1 MYYQIDERM
10 ARSANEMNSMR
21 EYRENSATNEY
32 RAAVDKAADLVA
44 SQKAKVSTYY
54 HDKLDSLLDRYA
66 RRLAEWM
73 NAYNRNRASCPSV
86 LVSGAGNFPVNK
98 KNKQNARED
107 SLWQEY
113 KEIEAILDKIK
124 GVGTGGVDLA
134 DPHARELLQE
144 QLKKDQDLLEYC
156 KAANAYYRKHKNL
169 RGYAN
174 LTDKDADLLV
184 DPQNFAI
191 RLYGKPF
198 ADYELTSIRSKI
210 KRIEARLEELD
221 KRQSGAMAEG
231 WAFDG
236 GEVVMNTTENR
247 LQIIFEEKPDD
258 ETRSTL
264 KSNGFRWAPS
274 QGAWQR
280 QLTDNAINVC
290 QRIFPRP
297 AHTNEEEQK

>member
-1 MYYQIDERM
+1 MYYPIDEKI
-10 ARSANEMNSMR
+10 ARSAHDMNSMR
-21 EYRENSATNEY
+21 DYTENRATNEY
-32 RAAVDKAADLVA
+32 RAAVDKAAELVA
-44 SQKAKVSTYY
+44 SRKAKVSPYY
-54 HDKLDSLLDRYA
+54 HDKLDGLLDRYA

-98 KNKQNARED
+98 KRKQNARED

-134 DPHARELLQE
+134 DPHAREMLEE
-144 QLKKDQDLLEYC
+144 QLKKEQDLLEYC
-156 KAANAYYRKHKNL
+156 KAANAYYRKHKTL
-169 RGYAN
+169 RGYAD
-174 LTDKDADLLV
+174 LTDTAADELTG
-184 DPQNFAI
+184 QENFAI
-191 RLYGKPF
+191 RLYEKPY
-198 ADYELTSIRSKI
+198 ADYELTSIRGKI
-210 KRIEARLEELD
+210 KRIQARIEELD

-231 WAFDG
+231 WKFDG

-247 LQIIFEEKPDD
+247 VQIIFDARPDE

-297 AHTNEEEQK
+297 AEN